1 MRWNKKFGVSWFVL
15 RSLVSAGLSYRVWC
29 QLACPTNKVSAGLSY
44 RVWCQLACPTN
55 KVSAGLSYRVWCR
68 LAWLVLQT
76 RCQAG
81 IKWMMTVWLPC
92 FGSPFK
98 NCGLWTLSC
107 DFCPSMLNETSKRP
121 SSRPIMT
128 TIILNVFI
136 KRNILS
142 VETILGIRYRNHS
155 GGDSEA
161 LGMVPLSHPPSPT
174 LRVSVSG
181 KTFCRHSTNL
191 WLVGWLV
198 G

>member
-15 RSLVSAGLSYRVWC
+15 QSLVSAGLSYRVWC
-29 QLACPTNKVSAGLSY
+29 QLACPTEFGVSWLVLQT
-44 RVWCQLACPTN
+44 RCQLACPT
-55 KVSAGLSYRVWCR
+55 VWCR

-76 RCQAG
+76 RRQAG

-128 TIILNVFI
+128 MIILNVFI
-136 KRNILS
+136 KHKILS
-142 VETILGIRYRNHS
+142 VETILGIRYINHS

-161 LGMVPLSHPPSPT
+161 LGTVPLSHPPSPT

-181 KTFCRHSTNL
+181 KKFCRHSTNL